1 MPRRGPSLN
10 QGPLMDPVEGLP
22 VALAHLRRAM
32 LCRMLF
38 LRQPLSMLPLRR
50 PKILS
55 FPTKGLH
62 GNAER
67 GGLLHS
73 IPARRTLCLSLRS
86 IVNAG

>member
-22 VALAHLRRAM
+22 VALAHLRRVM

-38 LRQPLSMLPLRR
+38 PRQLMSMLPLRTL
-50 PKILS
+50 KILS
-55 FPTKGLH
+55 FPTKRLH

-67 GGLLHS
+67 GGLPRS
-73 IPARRTLCLSLRS
+73 IPLRRTSCLSLRS
-86 IVNAG
+86 IVNTG